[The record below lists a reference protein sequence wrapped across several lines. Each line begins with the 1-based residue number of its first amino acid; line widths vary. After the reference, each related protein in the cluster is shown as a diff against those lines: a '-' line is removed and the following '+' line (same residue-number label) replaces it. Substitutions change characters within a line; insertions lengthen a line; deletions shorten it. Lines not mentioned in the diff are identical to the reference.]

1 MFKALFRK
9 KKSISA
15 AQSRNEMSDTER
27 FLLSLFLKPRLRS
40 TIVGPGW
47 GDLWA
52 SRLGERPD
60 VVIEQFQRNGLL
72 RRPDM
77 GGMLAVKFW
86 VPELAEICKSHG
98 LPAKGK
104 KNELISRLVANVEA
118 SDLARH
124 LGVVDALECTEAGR
138 EIGEEFKAAAD
149 GYRVQTVQAV
159 LNALRARSLNEA
171 CRIVFDFESK
181 QPLPRGIGVDWSRTN
196 YSRELGMLEDFFS
209 QTTATEEE
217 LLAAAQALLWG
228 TSPTA
233 FLPKRPEPRRRKT
246 PEEKAAQLEA
256 RKKAIRASQRETLR
270 SFKANR
276 DVLFGVSILAAGS
289 SCEHCK
295 SMEGDY
301 SFENVP
307 TLPHEGC
314 THPMGCRCCYSPLT
328 SLSER
333 KPRS

>member
-1 MFKALFRK
+1 MFTSFSSKLK
-9 KKSISA
+9 NISA
-15 AQSRNEMSDTER
+15 AQSSNEMSVTER

-52 SRLGERPD
+52 SRLGKRPD

-72 RRPDM
+72 HRPDM
-77 GGMLAVKFW
+77 AGMLAVKFR
-86 VPELAEICKSHG
+86 VPELAQICRSHG

-104 KNELISRLVANVEA
+104 KDELISRLVSNVEA
-118 SDLARH
+118 SDLVKH

-138 EIGEEFKAAAD
+138 EIGETFKAAAD
-149 GYRVQTVQAV
+149 SYRGQTEQAV

-181 QPLPRGIGVDWSRTN
+181 QPLPRGIGVDWSRTH
-196 YSRELGMLEDFFS
+196 YSRELGMLEEIFN
-209 QTTATEEE
+209 QTTGTEEE

-246 PEEKAAQLEA
+246 PEEKTAELEA
-256 RKKAIRASQRETLR
+256 RKNAMRASQRENLR

-276 DVLFGVSILAAGS
+276 DVLIGVSILAAGS

-295 SMEGDY
+295 SMEGEY